1 MFQNAQVNQVPRTK
15 ESLNFDATVA
25 QAVRIL
31 RARDSAD
38 LAVALA
44 ARRIYCE
51 WFIALPPEVKTAAM
65 LRYAQT
71 DEAA

>member
-1 MFQNAQVNQVPRTK
+1 MLHNAQSAQVV
-15 ESLNFDATVA
+15 ESQQTLNFDAAVA

-44 ARRIYCE
+44 ARKLYCD
-51 WFIALPPEVKTAAM
+51 WYIPLPSEVKIAAM
-65 LRYAQT
+65 TRYERE
-71 DEAA
+71 EAA

>member
-1 MFQNAQVNQVPRTK
+1 MFQNAQVNQVPRAK

-44 ARRIYCE
+44 ARKLYCD
-51 WFIALPPEVKTAAM
+51 WYIPLPSEVKIAAM

>member
-1 MFQNAQVNQVPRTK
+1 MLHNAQVNQVQ

-51 WFIALPPEVKTAAM
+51 WFIPLPPEVKTAAQIAY
-65 LRYAQT
+65 RQT

>member
-1 MFQNAQVNQVPRTK
+1 MFQNAQSAQDVTPK
-15 ESLNFDATVA
+15 HALNFDATVA

-44 ARRIYCE
+44 ARRIYCD
-51 WFIALPPEVKTAAM
+51 WFIALPPEVKTAAQIAY
-65 LRYAQT
+65 RQT

>member
-1 MFQNAQVNQVPRTK
+1 MFQNAQSAQDVTPK
-15 ESLNFDATVA
+15 HALNFDAAVA

-44 ARRIYCE
+44 ARRIYCD
-51 WFIALPPEVKTAAM
+51 WFIALPPEVKTAAQIAY
-65 LRYAQT
+65 RQT

>member
-1 MFQNAQVNQVPRTK
+1 MFQNAQSAQDVTPK
-15 ESLNFDATVA
+15 HALNFDATVA

-51 WFIALPPEVKTAAM
+51 WFIPLPPEVKTAAM
-65 LRYAQT
+65 MRYAQT

>member
-1 MFQNAQVNQVPRTK
+1 MFQNAQSAQDVTPK
-15 ESLNFDATVA
+15 HALNFDAAVA

>member
-1 MFQNAQVNQVPRTK
+1 MFQNAQVNQVQ

-31 RARDSAD
+31 RDRDSAD

-51 WFIALPPEVKTAAM
+51 WFIPLPPEVKTAAM